1 MTGSAAQRQAE
12 APYLGLLLLGGV
24 HDGGAAHLCLLPTL
38 PVEGPAADLVSDDV
52 LDEEHAAVEAQGELV
67 EQLDVFQQVVI
78 GVAEK
83 PVRAHR
89 PGSEVP
95 AQGWCRLGSPLPC
108 PPLPHRAHK
117 MRESQDIRGMVR
129 KGHGVPC
136 ESGGLRGEG
145 GELDLNYKTEL
156 RECFLSVGP
165 EGRRRTAGSTGPPVK
180 PAVSLPLLQ
189 G

>member
-136 ESGGLRGEG
+136 ESGGL
-145 GELDLNYKTEL
+145 
-156 RECFLSVGP
+156 
-165 EGRRRTAGSTGPPVK
+165 
-180 PAVSLPLLQ
+180 
-189 G
+189 